1 MIYLQIK
8 GGLGNQLFQ
17 YSVGYFL
24 KKQFNTELCLDFSSA
39 AAGRLLKKAKIKKNY
54 SFRDIQL
61 ECFSL
66 DIHRSQ
72 SSVTRF
78 VVDQVIQKVS
88 KTRGFTG
95 NSIAPVIKEDGTDC
109 RQNNIG
115 ALNAAGRSKNV
126 IVTGY
131 WQNINYINPIREDLV
146 RQFRISL
153 DTGTEYN
160 EFLKQIHT
168 SISVGVH
175 VRRGDF
181 VALGWNKGADYYRNA
196 MMVARQML
204 PDAKFYFFS
213 DDQEWVK
220 NNLYEKKDSIQVE
233 IHEDHPDVKEFDLLR
248 HCQHQI
254 ISESTFGWWAAYL
267 NENCDKQIF
276 IPFDCRGDIWLD
288 EWNRVEY
295 SKN

>member
-1 MIYLQIK
+1 MVYLQVK

-17 YSVGYFL
+17 YSVAYYL
-24 KKQFNTELCLDFSSA
+24 QKKIGAELSLDYSSA
-39 AAGRLLKKAKIKKNY
+39 KVGKLLKSSGVKKNFT
-54 SFRDIQL
+54 FRDIQL
-61 ECFSL
+61 ECLNL
-66 DIHRSQ
+66 DPHQTQ
-72 SSVTRF
+72 SSIVTFLIDRAIGKIS
-78 VVDQVIQKVS
+78 DS
-88 KTRGFTG
+88 RGFTG
-95 NSIAPVIKEDGTDC
+95 KRIARVLREDGKDC
-109 RQNNIG
+109 RDNNQGILEMADG
-115 ALNAAGRSKNV
+115 SQDV
-126 IVTGY
+126 ILSGY
-131 WQNINYINPIREDLV
+131 WQNIHYIEPIRSDLM
-146 RQFRISL
+146 RQFKMRL
-153 DTGTEYN
+153 NTGIEYKKVK
-160 EFLKQIHT
+160 E
-168 SISVGVH
+168 SIQSCESVGVH

-181 VALGWNKGADYYRNA
+181 VALGWDKGADYYRNA